1 MRTLTLG
8 SLFDGIGGFPL
19 AAQRCGI
26 KTVWASEIEPNCV
39 DITKRHFPRM
49 AHLGD
54 ITKIDGGKIPPVDII
69 SFGSPCQDLSTA
81 GKQKGLSGERS
92 GLFLDA
98 VRIIYEMR
106 RATNG
111 RYPTF
116 IIWENVSGAFSS
128 NRGRDFKIV
137 LEKITNTNIP
147 MPCSGKWATAGMV
160 RGQRG
165 GANVAWR
172 LLDSQ
177 FWGVPQR
184 RKRIFLVGDFRAE
197 RAPEILFKCESELGY
212 TESRRPPRER
222 IAAAFASDFEVAG
235 GITENSCIA
244 DFGRTADRIYYNAEK
259 SRTLTGSTGGGS
271 ATGNYLDISEVRPI
285 NLQVA
290 TRCKALGERTGLG
303 IGENGDPAN
312 TLQEQH
318 CHGVFAVAFDETQ
331 ITSKVNASNPKLN
344 APCHTICKDNAGRA
358 ITVQLETVYPIRDP
372 NLNRN
377 ANGFIVG
384 DENAP
389 APTLSATDR
398 HAVAACFAPSGYGGY
413 TESIGTLRASA
424 GKHGTSSS
432 NIIAGAIYE
441 NSSDK
446 DIAGTLDA
454 SYHKGTG
461 ARSGKKREF
470 ISAVMFENNNR
481 GGYKEGCG
489 TLRANGGDCGGSEN
503 LIVIFNKIAYV
514 ARYILRKLTPLECER
529 LQGFPDYWT
538 KYGKSGAKLNDTPRY
553 RALGNSLTVP
563 CAERV
568 FRGIMAVLDDTP
580 PQSNGKGVK

>member
-1 MRTLTLG
+1 MRILTLG

-26 KTVWASEIEPNCV
+26 KTVWASEIEPNCI

-49 AHLGD
+49 IHLGD

-92 GLFLDA
+92 RLFLDA

-116 IIWENVSGAFSS
+116 LIWENVSGAFNS
-128 NRGRDFKIV
+128 NKGRDFQTV

-197 RAPEILFKCESELGY
+197 RAPEILFKPESELGY
-212 TESRRPPRER
+212 IESRRPPKER
-222 IAAAFASDFEVAG
+222 IAAAFVSDFEIAG
-235 GITENSCIA
+235 GVRENSCIA
-244 DFGRTADRIYYNAEK
+244 DFGRTADRIYYNADK

-271 ATGNYLDISEVRPI
+271 ATGNYLFCETAGFLDRAPAEAYSIGYENEKAPTLRASMTPSLLDVRPI

-318 CHGVFAVAFDETQ
+318 CHGVFAV
-331 ITSKVNASNPKLN
+331 
-344 APCHTICKDNAGRA
+344 
-358 ITVQLETVYPIRDP
+358 YPIRDP

-384 DENAP
+384 AENAP

-398 HAVAACFAPSGYGGY
+398 HAVAACTVFDNV
-413 TESIGTLRASA
+413 
-424 GKHGTSSS
+424 GK
-432 NIIAGAIYE
+432 N
-441 NSSDK
+441 

-454 SYHKGTG
+454 SYYKDTG
-461 ARSGKKREF
+461 ARSGKEREF
-470 ISAVMFENNNR
+470 ISAVMFENNSR

-489 TLRANGGDCGGSEN
+489 TLRANGGDCGGGSEN
-503 LIVIFNKIAYV
+503 LIVIFNKVAYI

-568 FRGIMAVLDDTP
+568 FRGILAVLDDTP
-580 PQSNGKGVK
+580 SQSNDKGVK

>member
-1 MRTLTLG
+1 MKTLTLG

-26 KTVWASEIEPNCV
+26 KTVWASEIEPNCI
-39 DITKRHFPRM
+39 DITKRHFPRVE
-49 AHLGD
+49 HLGD

-81 GKQKGLSGERS
+81 GKQIGINGERS

-98 VRIIYEMR
+98 IRIIYEMR

-116 IIWENVSGAFSS
+116 IVWENVSGAFSS
-128 NRGRDFKIV
+128 NKGNDFRIV
-137 LEKITNTNIP
+137 LEKITNAHIP
-147 MPCSGKWATAGMV
+147 MPESGRWAAAGMV
-160 RGQRG
+160 RGCKG

-197 RAPEILFKCESELGY
+197 RAPEILFKPESELGY
-212 TESRRPPRER
+212 IDTRRPKKER
-222 IAAAFASDFEVAG
+222 IATAFVRDFEVAG
-235 GITENSCIA
+235 GLKENGCVA
-244 DFGRTADRIYYNAEK
+244 DFGRTADRIYYNADK
-259 SRTLTGSTGGGS
+259 SRTLTATTGGGGS

-303 IGENGDPAN
+303 IGEDNDPAY

-318 CHGVFAVAFDETQ
+318 SHAVFAV
-331 ITSKVNASNPKLN
+331 
-344 APCHTICKDNAGRA
+344 
-358 ITVQLETVYPIRDP
+358 YPMRDP
-372 NLNRN
+372 NLNKN
-377 ANGFIVG
+377 ANGFIASEDG
-384 DENAP
+384 AP

-398 HAVAACFAPSGYGGY
+398 HAVAACYV
-413 TESIGTLRASA
+413 
-424 GKHGTSSS
+424 
-432 NIIAGAIYE
+432 
-441 NSSDK
+441 NSSGNEV
-446 DIAGTLDA
+446 AGTLDA
-454 SYHKGTG
+454 NYYKGTG
-461 ARSGKKREF
+461 ARSGKEREF
-470 ISAVMFENNNR
+470 IGVAMFENNSR
-481 GGYKEGCG
+481 SGYKEGCG
-489 TLRANGGDCGGSEN
+489 TLRASGGDCGGGSEN
-503 LIVIFNKIAYV
+503 LIIIFRNIAYV

-538 KYGKSGAKLNDTPRY
+538 KYGKSGAKISDKARY
-553 RALGNSLTVP
+553 SALGNSLTVQ

-568 FRGIMAVLDDTP
+568 FRGILAVVNDTAAK
-580 PQSNGKGVK
+580 Q

>member
-1 MRTLTLG
+1 MKTLTLG

-26 KTVWASEIEPNCV
+26 KTVWASEIEPACIE
-39 DITKRHFPRM
+39 ITKRHFPRM
-49 AHLGD
+49 EHLGD
-54 ITKIDGGKIPPVDII
+54 ITQIDGGKIPPVDII

-98 VRIIYEMR
+98 IRIIYEMR

-116 IIWENVSGAFSS
+116 IVWENVSGAFNS
-128 NRGRDFKIV
+128 NKGNDFRIV
-137 LEKITNTNIP
+137 LEKITNTRIP
-147 MPCSGKWATAGMV
+147 MPKSRKWATAGMV
-160 RGQRG
+160 RGCRG
-165 GANVAWR
+165 GAGVAWR

-177 FWGVPQR
+177 YWGVPQR

-197 RAPEILFKCESELGY
+197 RAPEILFKPESELGY
-212 TESRRPPRER
+212 IDTRRPKNER
-222 IAAAFASDFEVAG
+222 IAAAFVRDFEVAG
-235 GITENSCIA
+235 GLKENSCVA
-244 DFGRTADRIYYNAEK
+244 DFGRTADRIYYNADK
-259 SRTLTGSTGGGS
+259 SRTLTATTGGGGS

-303 IGENGDPAN
+303 IGEDNDPAY

-318 CHGVFAVAFDETQ
+318 SHAVFAV
-331 ITSKVNASNPKLN
+331 
-344 APCHTICKDNAGRA
+344 
-358 ITVQLETVYPIRDP
+358 YPMRDP
-372 NLNRN
+372 NLNKE
-377 ANGFIVG
+377 ANGFIVS
-384 DENAP
+384 ENGAP

-398 HAVAACFAPSGYGGY
+398 HAVAACYV
-413 TESIGTLRASA
+413 
-424 GKHGTSSS
+424 
-432 NIIAGAIYE
+432 
-441 NSSDK
+441 NSSGNG
-446 DIAGTLDA
+446 IAGTLDA
-454 SYHKGTG
+454 SYYKGTG
-461 ARSGKKREF
+461 ARSGKEREF
-470 ISAVMFENNNR
+470 IGVAMFENNSR

-489 TLRANGGDCGGSEN
+489 TLRASGGDYGGGSEN
-503 LIVIFNKIAYV
+503 LIIIFRNVAYF

-538 KYGKSGAKLNDTPRY
+538 KYGKSDAIISDTARWK
-553 RALGNSLTVP
+553 ALGNSLTVP

-568 FRGIMAVLDDTP
+568 FRGIIAAIN
-580 PQSNGKGVK
+580 SGEIK